1 MYGSLLMVHAWLR
14 WLVLL
19 SLLYLIY
26 RSVSALRAK
35 RVFTK
40 LDNILRHSTA
50 TIAHVQLAVGFA
62 LYFTSPVTKYFM
74 ANFRDAIQYADTAFF
89 GMVHITLMTVAV
101 VLITLGSSLAKRR
114 QGDKHKF
121 RTIVTYFL
129 ISLVIILI
137 AIPWPFSPLANRPL
151 LRP

>member
-1 MYGSLLMVHAWLR
+1 MYGSLLMIHSWLR

-19 SLLYLIY
+19 SLAYLIY
-26 RSVSALRAK
+26 RSVSALRSK
-35 RVFTK
+35 KPFTK
-40 LDNILRHSTA
+40 LDNTLRHSTA

-74 ANFRDAIQYADTAFF
+74 ANFREAVQYADTAFF

-101 VLITLGSSLAKRR
+101 VLVTLGSSLAKRR
-114 QGDKHKF
+114 QGDQYKF
-121 RTIVTYFL
+121 RTMAIYFIMAL
-129 ISLVIILI
+129 LVILI

-151 LRP
+151 VRP

>member
-1 MYGSLLMVHAWLR
+1 MYGSLLMIHSWLR

-19 SLLYLIY
+19 SLAYLIY
-26 RSVSALRAK
+26 RSVSALHSK
-35 RVFTK
+35 KPFTK
-40 LDNILRHSTA
+40 LDNTLRHSTA

-74 ANFRDAIQYADTAFF
+74 ANFREAMQYADTAFF

-101 VLITLGSSLAKRR
+101 VLVTLGSSLAKRR
-114 QGDKHKF
+114 QGDKYKF
-121 RTIVTYFL
+121 RTMAIYFIMAL
-129 ISLVIILI
+129 LVILI

-151 LRP
+151 VRP